1 MFLFAS
7 DLSERRDDVSS
18 YFVFSLLW
26 WRLLHK
32 TGLVGQM
39 RGAVL
44 HPGDARLG
52 IGRRGPVSVRQG
64 LVLAGAVEADQIRG
78 TRRLDAAFPGQTPQ
92 HLLVILAAVPADQ
105 AAQRGIGR
113 LGR

>member
-32 TGLVGQM
+32 TENQ
-39 RGAVL
+39 GAASFN
-44 HPGDARLG
+44 PA
-52 IGRRGPVSVRQG
+52 
-64 LVLAGAVEADQIRG
+64 EFAD
-78 TRRLDAAFPGQTPQ
+78 TP
-92 HLLVILAAVPADQ
+92 
-105 AAQRGIGR
+105 
-113 LGR
+113 

>member
-32 TGLVGQM
+32 TGKPPPRPRRSGDRSTNPAAPWLS
-39 RGAVL
+39 AVRPTKAPEDPQWRHQTS
-44 HPGDARLG
+44 HPPRNPDQQGGNLSAATVMLAPIPFTLG
-52 IGRRGPVSVRQG
+52 I
-64 LVLAGAVEADQIRG
+64 LAVES
-78 TRRLDAAFPGQTPQ
+78 
-92 HLLVILAAVPADQ
+92 V
-105 AAQRGIGR
+105 
-113 LGR
+113 

>member
-32 TGLVGQM
+32 TAHFYALLHGGKVNGEAHSADSHL
-39 RGAVL
+39 GA
-44 HPGDARLG
+44 H
-52 IGRRGPVSVRQG
+52 SS
-64 LVLAGAVEADQIRG
+64 
-78 TRRLDAAFPGQTPQ
+78 QTCP
-92 HLLVILAAVPADQ
+92 
-105 AAQRGIGR
+105 R
-113 LGR
+113 